1 MTAVIHPLIALLLTA
16 GSVGTPGAPALDG
29 TWKFVPAKSTEIA
42 TWKGRIPEMVIS
54 GRESQ
59 VCVIE
64 NWLERGQVAYA
75 DTFLFTP
82 GGALTRSL
90 VRSVEW
96 PDNWFMGVLSSVGDE
111 RTVSGS
117 WQRKGSDLRV
127 ITVQP
132 VLTSQGKTS
141 VMTTREFALGAD
153 GLSLTVTERRS
164 SRPTPVVLVFERKEG
179 SQ

>member
-1 MTAVIHPLIALLLTA
+1 MIARTFLLAAVLTLAGRPENPA
-16 GSVGTPGAPALDG
+16 GSSIEG

-42 TWKGRIPEMVIS
+42 TWKGRIPEMVIF

-82 GGALTRSL
+82 GGPSTRSL

-96 PDNWFMGVLSSVGDE
+96 PDNWFMGVLSSAGDE
-111 RTVSGS
+111 RSVSGS
-117 WQRKGSDLRV
+117 WQTKGSDLRV

-132 VLTSQGKTS
+132 VVTSQGKTS
-141 VMTTREFALGAD
+141 ITTTREFALGSD

-164 SRPTPVVLVFERKEG
+164 SRPAPVVLVFERKEG
-179 SQ
+179 KP